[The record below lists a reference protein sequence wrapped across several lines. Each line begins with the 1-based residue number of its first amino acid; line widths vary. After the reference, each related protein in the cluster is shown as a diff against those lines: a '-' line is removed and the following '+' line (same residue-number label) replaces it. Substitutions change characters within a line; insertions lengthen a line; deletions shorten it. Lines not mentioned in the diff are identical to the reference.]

1 MQAKEGFFYELL
13 SGKDKKFCVPVYQ
26 RKYSWNLNNCKRFYE
41 DLTNI
46 IDKNL
51 KRYYFGSIVFF
62 DKNTGEYNSYSI
74 IDGQQRITTILLFLK
89 AIYSVVKFE
98 NKKNKNDDGSEI
110 ISLVELSNEF
120 FYVNPYK
127 PEHLLDIKLKSI
139 DEDCQ
144 SFNDLFKKNEVN
156 KNTLIGQNY
165 LYFYNAL
172 KNKNI
177 NEIKSYYDA
186 FKKLCIVKVSLDS
199 DDDPQFIFESLN
211 STGLPLK
218 ESDKVRNYL
227 LMNIDD
233 DENKQNY
240 LYNHYWKII
249 EENTGLEID
258 KFLKYYL
265 TLKENDF
272 IPDKKLYNYFREY
285 CLNNDDIT
293 REDILK
299 DLHLYS
305 KYMKII
311 LDANNYSKDNYL
323 KGVSR
328 LRNLDFTTITPIVFM
343 CLNML
348 ENNEISKK
356 DVNDIINVLE
366 SFMFRRN
373 VCNLGSAPLN
383 KIFAYMP
390 KEINALI
397 VNKNKTFKEAFIS
410 SILKKDGN
418 SRYPNNIEFKEAFNN
433 YDLYNAKS
441 GLRKYFFEMME
452 NFMDKEYTDV
462 FKLVENNTYTIEH
475 VMPQNL
481 SDVWKKELG
490 EDYRY
495 IHEKYLHKIGNLTLS
510 AYNSEYSNLSF
521 NDKLNLEIN
530 GIGKGFK
537 YSKLYLNEYIS
548 SQEKWGLSEI
558 LERSRLLFDKAIKI
572 WYYPETD
579 EKDVSFNL
587 FDSTTWDHVKITY
600 FAKKSFDYILKNE
613 LIDVEEIERLKT
625 LEYCKNVFS
634 ASYPVLAESRE
645 NHMKTNKKHYA
656 KEKYTIHNIEVYL
669 SFEWFDNQKYLL
681 YKYVKT
687 KLSLK

>member
-13 SGKDKKFCVPVYQ
+13 SGKEKKFCVPVYQ
-26 RKYSWNLNNCKRFYE
+26 RKYSWNLSNCKRFYD

-46 IDKNL
+46 VEKNL

-74 IDGQQRITTILLFLK
+74 VDGQQRITTVLLFLK
-89 AIYSVVKFE
+89 AIYNVIKFE
-98 NKKNKNDDGSEI
+98 NKQNKNEDGSET
-110 ISLVELSNEF
+110 ISLVEISNEF

-139 DEDCQ
+139 DEDNQ
-144 SFNDLFKKNEVN
+144 IFNALFKKNEIN
-156 KNTLIGQNY
+156 KKSLIGQNY
-165 LYFYNAL
+165 LYFYNEL
-172 KNKNI
+172 KNKSI
-177 NEIKSYYDA
+177 KEIKSYYDA
-186 FKKLCIVKVSLDS
+186 FKKLCIVKVSLDI

-227 LMNIDD
+227 LMNIDE

-249 EENTGLEID
+249 EDNTGQEID

-285 CLNNDDIT
+285 CLNNSNIS

-311 LDANNYSKDNYL
+311 LESDNYAKDNYL
-323 KGVSR
+323 KGISR
-328 LRNLDFTTITPIVFM
+328 LWNLDFTTITPIVFM

-348 ENNEISKK
+348 ENNIISKN
-356 DVNDIINVLE
+356 DVNEIISILE

-373 VCNLGSAPLN
+373 VCNLSSAPLN

-390 KEINALI
+390 KEINALTT
-397 VNKNKTFKEAFIS
+397 NKNKTFKEAFIS
-410 SILKKDGN
+410 AILKKDTN
-418 SRYPNNIEFKEAFNN
+418 SRYPNDIEFKEAFNN
-433 YDLYNAKS
+433 FDLYNVKS
-441 GLRKYFFEMME
+441 GLRKYFFEMIE
-452 NFMDKEYTDV
+452 NFENKEYIDV
-462 FKLVENNTYTIEH
+462 FKLVDNNTYTIEH

-481 SDVWKKELG
+481 TEKWRTDLG
-490 EDYRY
+490 TDYQY
-495 IHEKYLHKIGNLTLS
+495 IYEKYLHKIGNLTLS
-510 AYNSEYSNLSF
+510 AYNSEYSNLPF
-521 NDKLNLEIN
+521 NEKLNLKIN

-537 YSKLYLNEYIS
+537 YSKLYLNEFIS
-548 SQEKWGLSEI
+548 LQDKWSLTQI
-558 LERSRLLFDKAIKI
+558 IERSNILYAKAKKI
-572 WYYPETD
+572 WYYPEFSED
-579 EKDVSFNL
+579 DNSFNFL
-587 FDSTTWDHVKITY
+587 DSTTWDYVKITY
-600 FAKKSFDYILKNE
+600 FAKKAFDYILKNE
-613 LIDVEEIERLKT
+613 LINIDEIEKLKQ
-625 LEYCKNVFS
+625 LDYCKKVFS

-645 NHMKTNKKHYA
+645 SHMKTNKKHYG
-656 KEKYTIHNIEVYL
+656 KEKYTIHNIDVYL

-681 YKYVKT
+681 YKWVKI
-687 KLSLK
+687 KLNLE

>member
-13 SGKDKKFCVPVYQ
+13 SGKDKKFCVPAYQ
-26 RKYSWNLNNCKRFYE
+26 RKYSWSLNNCKRLYE

-46 IDKNL
+46 INKNS

-89 AIYSVVKFE
+89 AIYNVIKFE
-98 NKKNKNDDGSEI
+98 NKQNISDDGSEK
-110 ISLVELSNEF
+110 ISLIELSNEF

-127 PEHLLDIKLKSI
+127 PEHLLEVKLKSI

-156 KNTLIGQNY
+156 TKTLIGQNY
-165 LYFYNAL
+165 LYFYEEL
-172 KNKNI
+172 KNKKI

-227 LMNIDD
+227 LMNIGD
-233 DENKQNY
+233 DESKQNY
-240 LYNHYWKII
+240 LYNHYWKSI
-249 EENTGLEID
+249 EDNTGLEID

-265 TLKENDF
+265 TLKKNEF
-272 IPDKKLYNYFREY
+272 IPDKKLYNSFREY
-285 CLNNDDIT
+285 CLNNTDIT
-293 REDILK
+293 RECILK

-305 KYMKII
+305 GYMKII
-311 LDANNYSKDNYL
+311 LEANNYSKDRYL
-323 KGVSR
+323 RGLSR
-328 LRNLDFTTITPIVFM
+328 LWDLDFTTITPIVFM
-343 CLNML
+343 SLHML
-348 ENNEISKK
+348 ENNEISKS
-356 DVNDIINVLE
+356 DINDIVSILE

-373 VCNLGSAPLN
+373 VCNLSSAPLN

-390 KEINALI
+390 KEINSLI

-410 SILKKDGN
+410 SILRKDGN
-418 SRYPNNIEFKEAFNN
+418 SRYPNDTEFKESFNG

-475 VMPQNL
+475 VMPQIL
-481 SDVWKKELG
+481 TEVWEKELG
-490 EDYRY
+490 EDYEY

-510 AYNSEYSNLSF
+510 AYNSEYSNLPFS
-521 NDKLNLEIN
+521 DKLNLEIN

-548 SQEKWGLSEI
+548 LQEKWGLQEI
-558 LERSRLLFDKAIKI
+558 LERSNLLFEKAIKI
-572 WYYPETD
+572 WYYPEID
-579 EKDVSFNL
+579 KKDVNFNL
-587 FDSTTWDHVKITY
+587 FDSATWDCVKITY
-600 FAKKSFDYILKNE
+600 FAKKAFAYLFKNE
-613 LIDVEEIERLKT
+613 LIDIEEIEKLKT
-625 LEYCKNVFS
+625 IEYCKNIFS
-634 ASYPVLAESRE
+634 ASYPILAESRE
-645 NHMKTNKKHYA
+645 SNMKTNKKHYA
-656 KEKYTIHNIEVYL
+656 KEKYTIHNIDVYL
-669 SFEWFDNQKYLL
+669 SFEWFEYQRYLL
-681 YKYVKT
+681 YEWIKI
-687 KLSLK
+687 KLNLK